1 MTRLGYVMTTS
12 LAVVAVGVLSILPVT
27 PRLIWNASA
36 SVPLG
41 LYSIEP
47 ARHLEVT
54 DLVAVRTPEP
64 LASFMAERR
73 YLPRGVPLMKRVAAL
88 PGQRVC
94 RNGAHITIDGIDMG
108 EALARDRAG
117 RALPSWQ
124 GCRRIADDEVFLMNW
139 TAPDSMDGRYFG
151 PLSTNTIIGRAIPL
165 WTDEDGDGRFRSRAA
180 TR

>member
-1 MTRLGYVMTTS
+1 VTRFGYIMTTYF
-12 LAVVAVGVLSILPVT
+12 AAMAVGVLSFLPVA
-27 PRLIWNASA
+27 PKLIWNASA

-47 ARHLEVT
+47 VRHLEVT

-94 RNGAHITIDGIDMG
+94 RDGSHIKIDSIDMG

-124 GCRRIADDEVFLMNW
+124 GCRRIADGEIFLMNW
-139 TAPDSMDGRYFG
+139 AAPDSMDGRYFG
-151 PLSTNTIIGRAIPL
+151 LLPVNSIIGRAIPL
-165 WTDEDGDGRFRSRAA
+165 WTDEDGDGRFQWRAA

>member
-1 MTRLGYVMTTS
+1 MTRFGYVMTTS
-12 LAVVAVGVLSILPVT
+12 LAVLAVGVLSFIPVT
-27 PRLIWNASA
+27 PKLIWNASA

-41 LYSIEP
+41 LYSIAP

-54 DLVAVRTPEP
+54 DLVAVETPEP

-73 YLPRGVPLMKRVAAL
+73 YLPRGVPLMKRVAAIA
-88 PGQRVC
+88 GQRVC
-94 RNGAHITIDGIDMG
+94 RDGAHVTIDGIDIG

-117 RALPSWQ
+117 RSLPSWQ
-124 GCRRIADDEVFLMNW
+124 GCRRIADGEVFLMNW

-151 PLSTNTIIGRAIPL
+151 PLPFNSIIGRAIPL
-165 WTDEDGDGRFRSRAA
+165 WTDENGDGRFQWSAA

>member
-12 LAVVAVGVLSILPVT
+12 LAVVAVGVLSFLPVT

-41 LYSIEP
+41 LYSIAP

-54 DLVAVRTPEP
+54 DLVAVETPEP

-73 YLPRGVPLMKRVAAL
+73 YLPRGVPLMKRVAAVA
-88 PGQRVC
+88 GQQVC
-94 RNGAHITIDGIDMG
+94 RDGSRITVDGIDMG
-108 EALARDRAG
+108 DALARDRAG
-117 RALPSWQ
+117 RVLPSWQ
-124 GCRRIADDEVFLMNW
+124 GCRRIAHGEVFLMNW
-139 TAPDSMDGRYFG
+139 AAPDSMDGRYFG
-151 PLSTNTIIGRAIPL
+151 PLATKTIIGRAVPL
-165 WTDEDGDGRFRSRAA
+165 WTDEDGDGRFQWHAA

>member
-1 MTRLGYVMTTS
+1 MTRFAYVMTTS
-12 LAVVAVGVLSILPVT
+12 FAVVAVGGLSFLPVA
-27 PRLIWNASA
+27 PKLIWNASA

-47 ARHLEVT
+47 ARHLEVA

-108 EALARDRAG
+108 EALARDHAG
-117 RALPSWQ
+117 RALLSWQ
-124 GCRRIADDEVFLMNW
+124 GCRRIADGEIFLMNW
-139 TAPDSMDGRYFG
+139 AAPDSMDGRYFG

-165 WTDEDGDGRFRSRAA
+165 WTDEDGDGRFQWRAA
-180 TR
+180 RR

>member
-1 MTRLGYVMTTS
+1 VTRFGYLMTTS
-12 LAVVAVGVLSILPVT
+12 LAVLAVGVLSFFPIT
-27 PRLIWNASA
+27 PKLIWNASA

-47 ARHLEVT
+47 ARHLDVT
-54 DLVAVRTPEP
+54 DLVAVATPEP

-73 YLPRGVPLMKRVAAL
+73 YLPRGVPLMKRVAAIA
-88 PGQRVC
+88 GQQVC
-94 RNGAHITIDGIDMG
+94 RDDAHITIDGIDMG

-124 GCRRIADDEVFLMNW
+124 GCRRIADGEVFLMNW
-139 TAPDSMDGRYFG
+139 AAADSLDSRYFG
-151 PLSTNTIIGRAIPL
+151 PLATTSIIGRAIPL
-165 WTDEDGDGRFRSRAA
+165 WTDEDGDGRFQWRAA

>member
-1 MTRLGYVMTTS
+1 MTRFGYVMTTS
-12 LAVVAVGVLSILPVT
+12 LAVLAVGVLSFLPVA
-27 PRLIWNASA
+27 PKLIWNASP

-47 ARHLEVT
+47 ARHLEIT

-73 YLPRGVPLMKRVAAL
+73 YLPRGVPLMKRVAGL
-88 PGQRVC
+88 TGQRVC
-94 RNGAHITIDGIDMG
+94 RNGAYITIDGIDMG
-108 EALARDRAG
+108 EALVRDRAG

-124 GCRRIADDEVFLMNW
+124 GCRRIADGEIFLMNW
-139 TAPDSMDGRYFG
+139 AAPDSMDGRYFG
-151 PLSTNTIIGRAIPL
+151 PLATNSIIGRAIPL
-165 WTDEDGDGRFRSRAA
+165 WTDENGDGRFQWRAA

>member
-12 LAVVAVGVLSILPVT
+12 LAVVAVGVLSSFPVT

-41 LYSIEP
+41 LYSIAP

-54 DLVAVRTPEP
+54 DLVAVETPEP
-64 LASFMAERR
+64 LASFMAERS
-73 YLPRGVPLMKRVAAL
+73 YLPRGVPLMKRVAAIA
-88 PGQRVC
+88 GQQVC
-94 RNGAHITIDGIDMG
+94 RDGAHITIDGIDMG

-124 GCRRIADDEVFLMNW
+124 GCRRIVDGEIFLMNW
-139 TAPDSMDGRYFG
+139 AAPDSMDGRYFG

-165 WTDEDGDGRFRSRAA
+165 WTDEDGDGRFQWRAA

>member
-1 MTRLGYVMTTS
+1 VTRFGYVMTTS
-12 LAVVAVGVLSILPVT
+12 LAVLAVGVLSFLPVA
-27 PRLIWNASA
+27 PKLIWNASP

-47 ARHLEVT
+47 ARHLEIT
-54 DLVAVRTPEP
+54 DLVAVETPEP

-94 RNGAHITIDGIDMG
+94 RNGAYITIDGIDMG
-108 EALARDRAG
+108 EALVRDRAG

-124 GCRRIADDEVFLMNW
+124 GCRRIADGEIFLMNW
-139 TAPDSMDGRYFG
+139 AAPDSMDGRYFG
-151 PLSTNTIIGRAIPL
+151 PLATNSIIGRAIPL
-165 WTDEDGDGRFRSRAA
+165 WTDENGDGRFHWRAA

>member
-1 MTRLGYVMTTS
+1 MTRFGYVMTTYF
-12 LAVVAVGVLSILPVT
+12 AAMVVGVLSFLPVA
-27 PRLIWNASA
+27 PKLIWNASA

-47 ARHLEVT
+47 ARHLEVA
-54 DLVAVRTPEP
+54 DLVAVATPEP

-73 YLPRGVPLMKRVAAL
+73 YLPRGVPLMKRVAAVA
-88 PGQRVC
+88 GQQVC
-94 RNGAHITIDGIDMG
+94 RDGAHITIDGIDMG

-124 GCRRIADDEVFLMNW
+124 GCRRIADREIFLMNW
-139 TAPDSMDGRYFG
+139 AAPDSMDGRYFG
-151 PLSTNTIIGRAIPL
+151 PLPVNSIIGRAIPL
-165 WTDEDGDGRFRSRAA
+165 WTDEDGDGRFQWRAA

>member
-1 MTRLGYVMTTS
+1 MIRLGYAIATTAAVSLFGVMS
-12 LAVVAVGVLSILPVT
+12 VVSFA

-41 LYSIEP
+41 LYSIAP

-54 DLVAVRTPEP
+54 DLVAVETPEP

-73 YLPRGVPLMKRVAAL
+73 YLPRGVPLMKRVAAVA
-88 PGQRVC
+88 GQQVC
-94 RNGAHITIDGIDMG
+94 RDGAHITIDGIDMG

-117 RALPSWQ
+117 RVLPAWH
-124 GCRRIADDEVFLMNW
+124 GCRRIADGEVFLMNW
-139 TAPDSMDGRYFG
+139 AAPDSMDGRYFG
-151 PLSTNTIIGRAIPL
+151 PLSTNTIIGRAVPL
-165 WTDEDGDGRFRSRAA
+165 WTDEDGDGRFQWHAA

>member
-1 MTRLGYVMTTS
+1 VTRFGYVMTTYF
-12 LAVVAVGVLSILPVT
+12 AVMVIGVLSFLPVA
-27 PRLIWNASA
+27 PKLIWNASA

-54 DLVAVRTPEP
+54 DLVAVATPEP

-88 PGQRVC
+88 SGQRVC
-94 RNGAHITIDGIDMG
+94 RDGAHITIDGIDMG
-108 EALARDRAG
+108 DALARDRAG
-117 RALPSWQ
+117 RALPSWH
-124 GCRRIADDEVFLMNW
+124 GCRRIGGGEVFLMNW
-139 TAPDSMDGRYFG
+139 AASDSMDGRYFG
-151 PLSTNTIIGRAIPL
+151 PLSTNTIIGRAVPL
-165 WTDEDGDGRFRSRAA
+165 WTDEAGNGRFEWRAA

>member
-1 MTRLGYVMTTS
+1 VTRFGYVMTTYF
-12 LAVVAVGVLSILPVT
+12 AVTTVCVLSFLPVA
-27 PRLIWNASA
+27 PKLIWNASA

-47 ARHLEVT
+47 ARHLDVT
-54 DLVAVRTPEP
+54 DLVAVETPEP

-73 YLPRGVPLMKRVAAL
+73 YLPRGVPLMKCVAAL

-94 RNGAHITIDGIDMG
+94 RDGAHITIDGIDMG
-108 EALARDRAG
+108 EALPRDRAG
-117 RALPSWQ
+117 RALPIWQ

-139 TAPDSMDGRYFG
+139 AAPDSMDGRYFG
-151 PLSTNTIIGRAIPL
+151 PLAITSIIGRAIPL
-165 WTDEDGDGRFRSRAA
+165 WTDEDGDGRFEWRAA

>member
-1 MTRLGYVMTTS
+1 MTRFGYVMKTYFAALS
-12 LAVVAVGVLSILPVT
+12 VGVFSFLPVA
-27 PRLIWNASA
+27 PKLIWNASA

-54 DLVAVRTPEP
+54 DLVAVETPEP
-64 LASFMAERR
+64 LASLMAERR

-88 PGQRVC
+88 PRQRVC
-94 RNGAHITIDGIDMG
+94 RDGSHITVDGIDMG
-108 EALARDRAG
+108 EALSRDHAG
-117 RALPSWQ
+117 RDLPAWQ

-151 PLSTNTIIGRAIPL
+151 PLATTSIIGRAIPL
-165 WTDEDGDGRFRSRAA
+165 WTDEDGDGRFEWRAA

>member
-1 MTRLGYVMTTS
+1 VTRFGYVVTTYF
-12 LAVVAVGVLSILPVT
+12 AVVTVGVFAFLPVG
-27 PRLIWNASA
+27 PKLIWNASA

-47 ARHLEVT
+47 ARHLEIT

-73 YLPRGVPLMKRVAAL
+73 YLPRGVPLMKRVAAIA
-88 PGQRVC
+88 GQQVC
-94 RNGAHITIDGIDMG
+94 RDGARITIGGIDMG

-124 GCRRIADDEVFLMNW
+124 GCRRIADGEVFLMNW
-139 TAPDSMDGRYFG
+139 TAPDSVDGRYFG
-151 PLSTNTIIGRAIPL
+151 PLPINSVIGRAIPL
-165 WTDEDGDGRFRSRAA
+165 WTDEDGDGRFQWRAA